1 MSQAMSKPPACPAQ
15 PLGSAAN
22 PQEQTI
28 AEKVEA
34 MKREL
39 SIKAGST
46 FEATVQAADEDM
58 SREAT
63 VKMAKL
69 IDDLISE
76 LDEAR
81 SGNGGSSA
89 DAASYWRSSSARH
102 LQRVWRTWHSTSSD
116 QAKHL
121 CRA

>member
-1 MSQAMSKPPACPAQ
+1 MVLTAPGSDPRGRPQAKSKPPARPAQ

-39 SIKAGST
+39 SVRAGST
-46 FEATVQAADEDM
+46 FEATVQAADEDI

-69 IDDLISE
+69 IDLQKV
-76 LDEAR
+76 AYP
-81 SGNGGSSA
+81 SSKQKMCPLN
-89 DAASYWRSSSARH
+89 SFPCLSS
-102 LQRVWRTWHSTSSD
+102 VF
-116 QAKHL
+116 
-121 CRA
+121 

>member
-1 MSQAMSKPPACPAQ
+1 MVLTAPGSDPRGRPQAKSKPPARPAQ

-39 SIKAGST
+39 SVRAGST
-46 FEATVQAADEDM
+46 FEATVQAADEDI

-69 IDDLISE
+69 IDLQKV
-76 LDEAR
+76 AYP
-81 SGNGGSSA
+81 SSFKKCV
-89 DAASYWRSSSARH
+89 
-102 LQRVWRTWHSTSSD
+102 L
-116 QAKHL
+116 
-121 CRA
+121 

>member
-1 MSQAMSKPPACPAQ
+1 MSQAMSKPSARPAQ
-15 PLGSAAN
+15 PLGSDAN

-39 SIKAGST
+39 SVRAGST
-46 FEATVQAADEDM
+46 FEATVQAADEDI

-69 IDDLISE
+69 IDLQKVASP
-76 LDEAR
+76 
-81 SGNGGSSA
+81 SS
-89 DAASYWRSSSARH
+89 
-102 LQRVWRTWHSTSSD
+102 
-116 QAKHL
+116 
-121 CRA
+121 